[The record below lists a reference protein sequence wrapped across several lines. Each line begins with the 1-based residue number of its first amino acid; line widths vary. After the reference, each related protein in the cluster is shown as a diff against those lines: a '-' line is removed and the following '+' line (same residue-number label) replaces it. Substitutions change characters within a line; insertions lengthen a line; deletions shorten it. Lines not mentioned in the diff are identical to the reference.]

1 MTFTFFDM
9 AGTVLFTRDDA
20 ERANWTQEEMTLD
33 LEFPYVDGKAC
44 NTGQRIFFIDPS
56 TKTHQV
62 YEIKQVRN
70 LEPDHYQ
77 QVTAENIAI
86 SELTDE
92 FTDSKEFLNKKLSE
106 VLSSVLSGTLWTV
119 GTVEVNGTS
128 SVEISRGTKWQA
140 ILEIRDNWNVYIE
153 PAVTVSASGEITRKL
168 NVYSTTS
175 AFDGIRLSINKNLYD
190 PSVIIDDSEVAT
202 ALYGFGGTQPATQKG
217 EKKKEIN
224 FADVVWSKTSS
235 HPAKPKGQKYLED
248 PDATALYGR
257 NGRAR
262 FAYYQNNDIM
272 DANVL
277 LQKTWET
284 LKTVSTPS
292 VSIEGT
298 VADLYRMGYA
308 DQPLTLHGLALV
320 EVNPLGF
327 VKQAHIIRMTTD
339 LLDPSQTTL
348 TIGTYIPNIIYID
361 KRSTEYVTG
370 TKGGG
375 GGGGGGGNKSKES
388 QKKEFE
394 RTLTTTET
402 SIGLRAWQNDLDH
415 AENEIA
421 KQEGLIDVAYD
432 QIRIEV
438 HDRRDADNILSAKI
452 NVERDKITQIVTA
465 VGSDGKVTAASI
477 ITSVNNGSSNIK
489 LTADHIDIEGV
500 VRKLGAFQINA
511 LGVTANAGEFQALT
525 AGRITFDGHTVYGW
539 KSTEIRHATNFS
551 TQKAFCY
558 GSSSGVSGT
567 ITGYIALDYTTTT
580 IHYLGY

>member
-44 NTGQRIFFIDPS
+44 NTGQRVFFIDPS
-56 TKTHQV
+56 TKKHQV
-62 YEIKQVRN
+62 YEIKQARS

-92 FTDSKEFLNKKLSE
+92 FTDSKEFLNKKLTE
-106 VLSSVLSGTLWTV
+106 VLSSILSGTLWTV

-140 ILEIRDNWNVYIE
+140 ILEVRDNWNVYIE
-153 PAVTVSASGEITRKL
+153 PAVQVSASGEITRQL

-175 AFDGIRLSINKNLYD
+175 AFDGIRLSINKNFYD

-217 EKKKEIN
+217 EEKKEIT

-248 PDATALYGR
+248 PEATALYGR

-284 LKTVSTPS
+284 LQIVSKPA

-308 DQPLTLHGLALV
+308 DQPLTMHGLALV

-327 VKQAHIIRMTTD
+327 VKQAHIIRMNTN

-361 KRSTEYVTG
+361 KRTTEYVTG

-394 RTLTTTET
+394 RELFVTDQ
-402 SIGLRAWQNDLDH
+402 SIGLRAWQNDMDD
-415 AENEIA
+415 ANNKIA
-421 KQEGLIDVAYD
+421 LQEGKIDVAYD
-432 QIRIEV
+432 RIRAEV
-438 HDRRDADNILSAKI
+438 TDRRNADNVLSGRI
-452 NVERDKITQIVTA
+452 DVEAGKITQIVMA
-465 VGSDGKVTAASI
+465 VGRDGKVTAASI
-477 ITSVNNGSSNIK
+477 IASVNNGSSSIQ
-489 LTADHIDIEGV
+489 LSAEHIDIVGL
-500 VRKLGAFQINA
+500 VRKLAAFQINA
-511 LGVTANAGEFQALT
+511 LGVSANAGEFQALT
-525 AGRITFDGHTVYGW
+525 AGRFTFDGHTVYGW
-539 KSTEIRHATNFS
+539 KSAEIRHATNFS

-558 GSSSGVSGT
+558 GSNSGVSGT

>member
-33 LEFPYVDGKAC
+33 LEFPYVNGKAC

-56 TKTHQV
+56 TKAHQV

-92 FTDSKEFLNKKLSE
+92 FTDSKEFLNKKLST
-106 VLSSVLSGTLWTV
+106 VLSSILNGTLWTV
-119 GTVEVNGTS
+119 GTLEVDPTS
-128 SVEISRGTKWQA
+128 SVEVSRGTKWQA
-140 ILEIRDNWNVYIE
+140 ILEVRDNWNVYIE
-153 PAVTVSASGEITRKL
+153 PAVQVSASGEITRTL

-175 AFDGIRLSINKNLYD
+175 AFDGIRLSINKNFYD

-217 EKKKEIN
+217 EQKKEIN
-224 FADVVWSKTSS
+224 FANVVWSKTSS

-327 VKQAHIIRMTTD
+327 VKQAHIIRMNTD

-348 TIGTYIPNIIYID
+348 TIGTYIPNIVYIN
-361 KRSTEYVTG
+361 KATTEHVTG

-394 RTLTTTET
+394 RDLFVTDT
-402 SIGLRAWQNDLDH
+402 SIGLRAWQNDMDD
-415 AENEIA
+415 ANNKIA
-421 KQEGLIDVAYD
+421 LQEGKIEVAYD
-432 QIRIEV
+432 RIRAEV
-438 HDRRDADNILSAKI
+438 TDRRNADNVLSGRI
-452 NVERDKITQIVTA
+452 DVEAGKITQIVTA

-477 ITSVNNGSSNIK
+477 ITSVNSGSSNIK
-489 LTADHIDIEGV
+489 LTADHIDIDGL
-500 VRKLGAFQINA
+500 VRKLAAFQINA
-511 LGVTANAGEFQALT
+511 LGVSANAGEFQALT

-539 KSTEIRHATNFS
+539 KSTEIRHATSFS
-551 TQKAFCY
+551 TQRAFCY